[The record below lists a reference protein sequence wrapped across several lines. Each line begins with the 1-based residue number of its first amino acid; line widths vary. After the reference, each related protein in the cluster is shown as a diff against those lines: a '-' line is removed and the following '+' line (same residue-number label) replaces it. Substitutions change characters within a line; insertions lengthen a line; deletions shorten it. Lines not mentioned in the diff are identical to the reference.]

1 MGTCKNCEHGC
12 HCSDGSSCTSCEC
25 KNCDCKKENIN
36 VTQDE
41 ELKPQYENKL

>member
-1 MGTCKNCEHGC
+1 MGT
-12 HCSDGSSCTSCEC
+12 C

-41 ELKPQYENKL
+41 ELKPQYENRL

>member
-1 MGTCKNCEHGC
+1 MGTCKNCDHGC

-25 KNCDCKKENIN
+25 KNCECEGIN

>member
-1 MGTCKNCEHGC
+1 MGTCKNCDHGC

-25 KNCDCKKENIN
+25 KNCECQEIN